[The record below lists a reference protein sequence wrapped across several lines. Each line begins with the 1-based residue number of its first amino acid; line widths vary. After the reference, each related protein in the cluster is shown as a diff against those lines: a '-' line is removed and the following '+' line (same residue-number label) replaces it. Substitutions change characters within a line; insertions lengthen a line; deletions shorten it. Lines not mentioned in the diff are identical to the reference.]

1 MIDST
6 YLASQ
11 RSGMPLS
18 HARCFQQVAND
29 TRAVLCCRSVGRYA
43 TGLILEGYA
52 SKGFRVKAKSCDWGP
67 MAGFVSSDPRFTRP
81 GASLDTLAFQ
91 RASVHAALYGG
102 AAEVP
107 IFISDARR
115 TELEAKSCI
124 QRCGGTI
131 NARVYSSISPQG
143 RAMRFVLRREL
154 DAQGASGKHL
164 WAVCYDASE
173 TAMPASPELI
183 NRATGGRLLPV
194 MALVNPD
201 CPANLRRTYRAAM
214 TSDYDLWAVFPP
226 EGEFEPYGRD
236 RRPVPGSSRFVV
248 PIETFA
254 QHENAR
260 TGNITARLSCCRCL
274 FQQKG
279 ATARCNTD
287 PRRLSNGARRFR
299 VGVRRVRTRRRRD
312 GRRAAHRAARAGAR
326 RLGRVARDG
335 GVACDGRVARPER
348 VARDAHDERV
358 PGNGRSTSAE
368 RRRER
373 GAV

>member
-1 MIDST
+1 MSRWLARVTSARTCVRPRATVID
-6 YLASQ
+6 
-11 RSGMPLS
+11 
-18 HARCFQQVAND
+18 
-29 TRAVLCCRSVGRYA
+29 
-43 TGLILEGYA
+43 E
-52 SKGFRVKAKSCDWGP
+52 
-67 MAGFVSSDPRFTRP
+67 
-81 GASLDTLAFQ
+81 
-91 RASVHAALYGG
+91 
-102 AAEVP
+102 
-107 IFISDARR
+107 
-115 TELEAKSCI
+115 
-124 QRCGGTI
+124 I

-287 PRRLSNGARRFR
+287 PRRLFDWRSPFPCGGSSRADATS
-299 VGVRRVRTRRRRD
+299 TRRSSSSASSRSRR
-312 GRRAAHRAARAGAR
+312 RPAARASRPRRRGRLRREGRPPRASRPRRPRRASPRQRAKHQRRAPARAR
-326 RLGRVARDG
+326 RSLV
-335 GVACDGRVARPER
+335 
-348 VARDAHDERV
+348 
-358 PGNGRSTSAE
+358 
-368 RRRER
+368 R
-373 GAV
+373 G